1 MFKGYGKKLTK
12 TERKEFKRYEANA
25 TNPIMN
31 LYLRDSE
38 GYGYYLT
45 TEVKLLPYI
54 LMFIPIH
61 LTQLILC
68 IWDGGLKTFE
78 INGRVIMQDYLAWGS
93 IRWKIANKILNF
105 YNENEE

>member
-1 MFKGYGKKLTK
+1 MYKGYGKKLTK
-12 TERKEFKRYEANA
+12 EEKKEFKRYNANA
-25 TNPIMN
+25 TNPMMN

-54 LMFIPIH
+54 LVFIPIH

-68 IWDGGLKTFE
+68 IWDGGLKTFK
-78 INGRVIMQDYLAWGS
+78 ISPRLVMQDYFSWGS
-93 IRWKIANKILNF
+93 MRWRIANKILVM
-105 YNENEE
+105 YDENEE